1 MVVFLIGF
9 SRIITL
15 IYYNQLAEVLFLEY
29 NFLSLGRFRLNAV
42 ILLDMLRITF
52 LMSVRLITTAVLL
65 FSLSYMRE
73 DKYFIRFHILLISF
87 VLRIYFLILSPNLV
101 TVLLGWDGL
110 GLTSYLLVIYYGN
123 SKAYNSGIVTAITNR
138 LGDAFLLVSIRYLVI
153 YGNWNF
159 YFYFNKEQIF
169 IASFLILTATTKS
182 AQIPF
187 SAWLPAAIAAPT
199 PVSSLVHSST
209 LVTAGVYLLIRH
221 SEFLTTSRVRNYL
234 VVIGVLTIIMARIRA
249 LLERDLKKIVA
260 LSTLRQLGIMIL
272 GLGLG
277 SFLARFFHLLRHAFF
292 KALLFLGTGSII
304 HNSKDY
310 QDMRVI
316 GGGFPRLPVTH
327 RSILLARMRLIGVP
341 FISAFFSKEM
351 ILETLIL
358 KNINFTVYAFI
369 FFGIMLTALYSVR
382 FVIYAFRRV
391 RSGAGLRFKLDED
404 NFILQRIFILIFPA
418 IMAGFF
424 LGNFLFSRPAIRSS
438 RIENKILVLVMLLG
452 GSLIRVCLNFIFWKL
467 NWHSHLWSFS
477 SLWNLPDIRT
487 RPELIIYNKLSILI
501 PKLFDRGIIS
511 NLVRLHSQSQNIWN
525 LINSSIISILKIFN
539 LFFIW
544 ALVVS
549 LFYYLCDINHRDKSL
564 LTKKLIKN

>member
-1 MVVFLIGF
+1 MDILRIRFLI
-9 SRIITL
+9 
-15 IYYNQLAEVLFLEY
+15 
-29 NFLSLGRFRLNAV
+29 
-42 ILLDMLRITF
+42 
-52 LMSVRLITTAVLL
+52 SVRLITAAVLL
-65 FSLSYMRE
+65 FSLSYILE

-87 VLRIYFLILSPNLV
+87 VLRIYFLILSPNLI

-159 YFYFNKEQIF
+159 YFYFNKEEIF

-221 SEFLTTSRVRNYL
+221 GEFLTVSRVRYYL
-234 VVIGVLTIIMARIRA
+234 LVIGVLTMTMARIRA

-260 LSTLRQLGIMIL
+260 LSTLRQLGIIIL

-277 SFLARFFHLLRHAFF
+277 SFIARFFHLLRHAFF

-316 GGGFPRLPVTH
+316 GGGFPRLPITH
-327 RSILLARMRLIGVP
+327 RSILLARMRLMGIP

-351 ILETLIL
+351 ILETLII
-358 KNINFTVYAFI
+358 KNINFIVYTMI
-369 FFGIMLTALYSVR
+369 FLGIMLTGLYSVR

-391 RSGAGLRFKLDED
+391 RSGTSLEFKLDED
-404 NFILQRIFILIFPA
+404 NFILQRILILVFPA
-418 IMAGFF
+418 IIAGFF
-424 LGNFLFSRPAIRSS
+424 LGNFLFSRPAVSSS
-438 RIENKILVLVMLLG
+438 RVESKILILVMLLRG
-452 GSLIRVCLNFIFWKL
+452 GLIRVYLNFIFWKL
-467 NWHSHLWSFS
+467 NWYPYLRSFS
-477 SLWNLPDIRT
+477 GLWNLPDLST
-487 RPELIIYNKLSILI
+487 RPELISYNKISILI
-501 PKLFDRGIIS
+501 PKLFDRGIITKLV
-511 NLVRLHSQSQNIWN
+511 NLHKQSQHIWN
-525 LINSSIISILKIFN
+525 LINSSILSILKIFN

-544 ALVVS
+544 ALVVR
-549 LFYYLCDINHRDKSL
+549 LFYYLCDINHTHKNL
-564 LTKKLIKN
+564 LTKKLLKN